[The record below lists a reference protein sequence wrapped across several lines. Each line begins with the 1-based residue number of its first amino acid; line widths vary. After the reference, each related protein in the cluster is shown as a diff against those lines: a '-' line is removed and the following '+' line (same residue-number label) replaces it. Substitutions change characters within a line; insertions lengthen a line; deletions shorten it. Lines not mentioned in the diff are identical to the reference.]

1 MPFLEFKHDD
11 IFEGHYIPKKDYHWT
26 KITDDNTDDFTLEGF
41 SSMEHEIGILIDKI
55 KRLNPIIIIIII
67 ALFVAFIPEL
77 IIVGI
82 WGIVIALIIRLF
94 SKTDKTP
101 IWKAG
106 LENWYYVYKKLF

>member
-1 MPFLEFKHDD
+1 MSENEPKPLSFDVGEQTSTRVWNKLEPIFVPLFNWMGKH
-11 IFEGHYIPKKDYHWT
+11 
-26 KITDDNTDDFTLEGF
+26 
-41 SSMEHEIGILIDKI
+41 
-55 KRLNPIIIIIII
+55 PIIAIIII
-67 ALFVAFIPEL
+67 ALFVAIIPEM